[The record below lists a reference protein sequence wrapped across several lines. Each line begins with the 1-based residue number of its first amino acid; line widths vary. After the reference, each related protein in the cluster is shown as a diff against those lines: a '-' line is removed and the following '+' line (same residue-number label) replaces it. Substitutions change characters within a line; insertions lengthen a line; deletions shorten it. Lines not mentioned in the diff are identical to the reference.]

1 MIYFNAEQH
10 IYYDRHGYIL
20 DSPSKILRV
29 YKNKFPAAEAAKN
42 KARKHG
48 GTPQYWLDKWK
59 EISDT
64 ALNRGTSIHNEKEEA
79 DFLRGNG
86 KHKAR
91 ILPVENAERY
101 LIDSL
106 QLLPDSIYPEMVIWN
121 EGWRISGKADRVV
134 LYTGEDGKRY
144 ADIDD
149 YKTSRVIQKVSDEWN
164 GKHKMMKYPLKHIM
178 DSNYWHYTLQL
189 SIYMYILETH
199 GFKPGTLRI
208 IHIPHPFQGVNG
220 EWLQPPEQTIEVPYL
235 KKEVLEMLKH
245 YDSVRT
251 FDKIKL

>member
-1 MIYFNAEQH
+1 MIYFDAEKH
-10 IYYDRHGYIL
+10 MYYDEHGYIL
-20 DSPSKILRV
+20 DSPSKIMRH
-29 YKNKFPAAEAAKN
+29 YKKTFPRYEAAKN

-48 GTPQYWLDKWK
+48 GTVQYWLDKWD

-64 ALNRGTSIHNEKEEA
+64 ALDRGTRIHNEKEEI

-91 ILPVENAERY
+91 ILPVKNAE
-101 LIDSL
+101 LFQVKDLSV
-106 QLLPDSIYPEMVIWN
+106 LPDGIYPEMVIWN

-134 LYTGEDGKRY
+134 ITTDNGKRV

-149 YKTSRVIQKVSDEWN
+149 YKTSRVIRKVSDEWN
-164 GKHKMMKYPLKHIM
+164 GEFKMMKRPIQHVM
-178 DSNYWHYTLQL
+178 DSNYWHYALQL

-220 EWLQPPEQTIEVPYL
+220 EWLQPPELAIEVPYM
-235 KKEVLEMLKH
+235 KKEVLEILKH
-245 YDSVRT
+245 YDTIRT